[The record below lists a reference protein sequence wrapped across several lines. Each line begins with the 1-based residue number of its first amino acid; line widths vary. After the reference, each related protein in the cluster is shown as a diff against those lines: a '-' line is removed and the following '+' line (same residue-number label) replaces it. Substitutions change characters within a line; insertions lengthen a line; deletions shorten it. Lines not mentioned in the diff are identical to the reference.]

1 MRKAAAKSHWHGKSA
16 LVALALAVGSLALLF
31 PYGSAKADAP
41 PFNVTYSIHVGTAA
55 PGQNAQLRHKYNVG
69 DFPWRAAFHK
79 NQITFIPPAWGVADG
94 DDVDIGAIV
103 GKLVADST
111 VGWFNSPCSS
121 LYGGALHIDFDPLL
135 NCSTDTSQTV
145 TFDQQFGD
153 TDPANNI
160 PDGCDKYPV
169 FLKTM
174 FPGITPRARMASFEN
189 ASGSNVSVNFLILEP
204 DTNLTLPIVGAFN
217 PEASWGYL
225 SMSVINDPTGPL
237 VANQITDL
245 CPPMITD
252 TYDYS
257 PTQDNLATTGV
268 DESGHAW
275 RTNPTAPGT
284 YTFRCYAT
292 SIQDADNDDIDNEL
306 DTCPHIVNAGDPR
319 VQYSGDT
326 DNDGLDNACDPTPG
340 TADADPDGDGFPNR
354 QDKCPLVSD
363 VSQADGDYDGIGDA
377 WDKADWNN
385 DGDTTDPGE
394 PTTFNSAVADG
405 PYATTWITS
414 NAAINAP
421 VGGLAELPDVSDSSS
436 PSYIALAGLAAAALV
451 ALSAGAWYARRRW
464 LS

>member
-1 MRKAAAKSHWHGKSA
+1 MRKAATKSHWHGKNT

-41 PFNVTYSIHVGTAA
+41 PFNVTYSITVDPNRNWAGLNAELHHV
-55 PGQNAQLRHKYNVG
+55 YNVG
-69 DFPWRAAFHK
+69 ANPWPAAFHK
-79 NQITFIPPAWGVADG
+79 NQITFIPPAWGIATGGSVP
-94 DDVDIGAIV
+94 IGAVV
-103 GKLVADST
+103 GKLISQAT
-111 VGWFNSPCSS
+111 AGWFNNPCNS
-121 LYGGALHIDFDPLL
+121 ALNIDFDPLL
-135 NCSTDTSQTV
+135 NCSIDTSQTV

-153 TDPANNI
+153 TNTNNI

-174 FPGITPRARMASFEN
+174 FPGITPRARMASFEYV
-189 ASGSNVSVNFLILEP
+189 SGNWVSVNFLILEP
-204 DTNLTLPIVGAFN
+204 DTNLTLPVVGAFN

-237 VANQITDL
+237 VADQITDL
-245 CPPMITD
+245 CPPLATD

-257 PTQDNLATTGV
+257 PTKDNPATTGV
-268 DESGHAW
+268 NEAGYSW
-275 RTNPTAPGT
+275 RTNPAAPGT

-292 SIQDADNDDIDNEL
+292 SIPDADNDDIDNEL

-319 VQYSGDT
+319 VAYNGDT
-326 DNDGLDNACDPTPG
+326 DGDGLDNVCDPTPS
-340 TADADPDGDGFPNR
+340 TTNTDPDSDGFPNR

-377 WDKADWNN
+377 CDKNDWNN

-394 PTTFNSAVADG
+394 PTGFSPTVANG

-414 NAAINAP
+414 NATINAP

-451 ALSAGAWYARRRW
+451 ALGAGAWYARRRW

>member
-1 MRKAAAKSHWHGKSA
+1 MRKAAAKSHWHGKGA

-31 PYGSAKADAP
+31 PHGSAKADAP
-41 PFNVTYSIHVGTAA
+41 PFNVTYSIQVSAA
-55 PGQNAQLRHKYNVG
+55 PGQNAELHHKYNVG
-69 DFPWRAAFHK
+69 ANPWPAAFHK

-94 DDVDIGAIV
+94 DDVDIGAVV
-103 GKLVADST
+103 GKLISQAT
-111 VGWFNSPCSS
+111 AGWFNNPCNS
-121 LYGGALHIDFDPLL
+121 ALNIDFDPLL
-135 NCSTDTSQTV
+135 NCSIDTSQTV
-145 TFDQQFGD
+145 TFDEQFGD
-153 TDPANNI
+153 TNTNNI

-174 FPGITPRARMASFEN
+174 FPGITPRARMASFEYV
-189 ASGSNVSVNFLILEP
+189 SGNWVSVNFLILEP
-204 DTNLTLPIVGAFN
+204 DTNLTLPVVGAFN

-237 VANQITDL
+237 VADQITDL
-245 CPPMITD
+245 CPPLVTD

-257 PTQDNLATTGV
+257 PTKDNPATTGV
-268 DESGHAW
+268 NESGHAW

-306 DTCPHIVNAGDPR
+306 DTCPHIVNAGNNPR
-319 VQYSGDT
+319 EAYNGDT
-326 DNDGLDNACDPTPG
+326 DGDGLDNACDPTPG
-340 TADADPDGDGFPNR
+340 TANTDPDSDGFPNR

-377 WDKADWNN
+377 CDKADWNN

-414 NAAINAP
+414 NAPMNAP